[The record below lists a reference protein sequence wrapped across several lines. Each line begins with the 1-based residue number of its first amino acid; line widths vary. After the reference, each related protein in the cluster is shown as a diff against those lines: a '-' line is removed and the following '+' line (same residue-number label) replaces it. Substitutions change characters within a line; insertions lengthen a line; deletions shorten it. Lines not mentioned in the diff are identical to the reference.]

1 MFDRWSRRTFQA
13 KAGMLL
19 GTSTVLGLTEPVQAK
34 DDSKPVIAIVLGP
47 SKHPPGTHEVPATG
61 RLLQYCVSQMIAAQ
75 APNAF
80 ELRLLEGWPND
91 AALLDR
97 IACLVFLGDIFPPM
111 QLTDPPRILAD
122 IHRMAE
128 RGCGLVCVHY
138 ATGLGAQDVQ
148 ADGSHP
154 LLGWIGGYFAT
165 RCPHHQSIARVFE
178 AATIEPALNP
188 HPILQGWESFTI
200 HDEPYIRNYFGADG
214 LMPGVVI
221 LATSQLPPEN
231 PKAEPVAWAIE
242 RPDGGRGAGIVM
254 PHFFKNWQQEGLR
267 KLILNAIWWA
277 SQQKIPPNG
286 IDIRLDEL
294 AQFQPQAVEPVTRKG
309 KS

>member
-1 MFDRWSRRTFQA
+1 
-13 KAGMLL
+13 
-19 GTSTVLGLTEPVQAK
+19 
-34 DDSKPVIAIVLGP
+34 
-47 SKHPPGTHEVPATG
+47 
-61 RLLQYCVSQMIAAQ
+61 
-75 APNAF
+75 
-80 ELRLLEGWPND
+80 
-91 AALLDR
+91 
-97 IACLVFLGDIFPPM
+97 
-111 QLTDPPRILAD
+111 
-122 IHRMAE
+122 
-128 RGCGLVCVHY
+128 
-138 ATGLGAQDVQ
+138 
-148 ADGSHP
+148 
-154 LLGWIGGYFAT
+154 
-165 RCPHHQSIARVFE
+165 
-178 AATIEPALNP
+178 NP